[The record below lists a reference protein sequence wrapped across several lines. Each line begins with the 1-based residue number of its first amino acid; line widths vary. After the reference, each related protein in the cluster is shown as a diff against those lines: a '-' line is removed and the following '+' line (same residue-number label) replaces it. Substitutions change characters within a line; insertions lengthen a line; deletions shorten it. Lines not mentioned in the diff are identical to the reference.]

1 MRSLIASFIVM
12 VCLVSFTVGSVGATD
27 VAPPNHPKL
36 FDPNKVRFLAMGL
49 PQGETRKWMDEIIP
63 NDNGDIM
70 ALCLKYL
77 TTQQLFPAAGPAFG
91 NGMFCLANPVTVVT
105 PFQFLATG
113 IVSHGRNPQTGA
125 AIKIPAKKIL
135 NCTILVEN
143 VTMTSSTSNSLL
155 HTVTCTNEM
164 QPPSFIGTYYD
175 SSITPTQ
182 GQPIGP
188 GLTFGDF
195 TVIEGDSR

>member
-63 NDNGDIM
+63 NDNGGIM

-77 TTQQLFPAAGPAFG
+77 TTQKLFPAAGPAFG
-91 NGMFCLANPVTVVT
+91 NGMFCLANPVTVT

-113 IVSHGRNPQTGA
+113 IVSHGRNPQTGE
-125 AIKIPAKKIL
+125 AIKIPAKKVL

-143 VTMTSSTSNSLL
+143 VTMTSSTSNPLLL
-155 HTVTCTNEM
+155 HTVACTNEM

-175 SSITPTQ
+175 SSIEPINQ
-182 GQPIGP
+182 GSIGP
-188 GLTFGDF
+188 GLSFGDF
-195 TVIEGDSR
+195 TVISGDSR